1 MSDERRTADTDKAD
15 TFPADQAV
23 AEVSADEFD
32 AIVLPGG
39 VANPDKL
46 RLVTE
51 AVDFVRA
58 HAAAGKPIAAIC
70 HSPWTLLEAGL
81 VNGKTLTS
89 WPSLRTDIGNAGGD
103 WRDEEV
109 VTCPRQG
116 FTLITSRK
124 PDGLDAFD
132 KSAGGRIQRRRLRVE
147 ISQFPSGPS
156 STGGSPC
163 SGHWANGTSPVRP
176 RRTRQWTECA
186 AVVTVDERVVPPI
199 EDRPPRA
206 STTRRPGWHNSLR
219 WPYFP

>member
-1 MSDERRTADTDKAD
+1 MSNELQGKRIAFLVANVGVEQVELTSPWQAVQDAGGEPVLLAPEKGEVQAMKGDINKGDVFQADR
-15 TFPADQAV
+15 AV
-23 AEVSADEFD
+23 AEVSPDEFD

-70 HSPWTLLEAGL
+70 HAPWTLVEAGL

-89 WPSLRTDIGNAGGD
+89 WPSLRTDIRNAGGE

-109 VTCPRQG
+109 IVCPRQG

-124 PDGLDAFD
+124 PDDLDVFD
-132 KSAGGRIQRRRLRVE
+132 KTLVDIFSA
-147 ISQFPSGPS
+147 
-156 STGGSPC
+156 
-163 SGHWANGTSPVRP
+163 
-176 RRTRQWTECA
+176 
-186 AVVTVDERVVPPI
+186 
-199 EDRPPRA
+199 
-206 STTRRPGWHNSLR
+206 
-219 WPYFP
+219 